1 MHLDEVS
8 REQPVAAPAL
18 PALPW
23 SARALGLLRQL
34 APYPFLIAGGIVM
47 ALPLYMML
55 VTSFKSNIEFFKD
68 PFGLP
73 TSITLAN
80 YQSVWVTGQMNLFFK
95 NSLLISLATVLLTL
109 ACATPAGYALA
120 RMRMRG
126 RAIIF
131 YVLLGTLMVPT
142 EIILLPLFI
151 IFRDLKLL
159 NTFPSL
165 IIPYASLGMAFSTY
179 LLRGF
184 FQTVPAELAEAA
196 RIDGAGEWQTFRHVM
211 LPLAMPGVAT
221 IAIFSFMGSWSEFF
235 LATLFISDPDLR
247 PVTAGLFGF
256 SSTYRTDWG
265 AMTAGYTIVVA
276 PIVLMFLLMQRY
288 FIRGLTMGALKG

>member
-23 SARALGLLRQL
+23 SARAFGLLRQL
-34 APYPFLIAGGIVM
+34 APYPCLIAGGIVM

-73 TSITLAN
+73 TSFTLAN

-95 NSLLISLATVLLTL
+95 NSVLISLATVLLTL

-142 EIILLPLFI
+142 EIILLPLFV

-184 FQTVPAELAEAA
+184 FQTVPAELDEAA
-196 RIDGAGEWQTFRHVM
+196 RIDGAGYWTIYWRIIM
-211 LPLAMPGVAT
+211 PL
-221 IAIFSFMGSWSEFF
+221 
-235 LATLFISDPDLR
+235 
-247 PVTAGLFGF
+247 TAPALV
-256 SSTYRTDWG
+256 
-265 AMTAGYTIVVA
+265 VVA
-276 PIVLMFLLMQRY
+276 VFTFLGTWNDFFGPLLYLDDPQWFTVALGLQTQLTRVGTEWNILMAGNLVAIVPPLIVYALAQKRLIGGIASVG
-288 FIRGLTMGALKG
+288 IRG